1 MKEKNTQKTYLII
14 SLISVV
20 LSVAFMVVNYLAFPS
35 FLVHPVLNSV
45 ALLFFVLSLTSLT
58 AAVKEKAPIYF
69 LLGGVLLSLVILYV
83 LLALF
88 IELWW
93 IAVVCTI
100 AVLVVVM
107 LLSYIIVGN
116 KTEEI
121 ALNKSKDYKD
131 YLQRKEEKEKAEE
144 SKEKQELPEIKSFK
158 E

>member
-131 YLQRKEEKEKAEE
+131 YLHRKEEKEKAEE